1 MAAGAAGAQ
10 RGADRY
16 QEEKLMDE
24 HLKANGLYRRKIAK
38 DGSCLF
44 RAVAE
49 QVLHCQG
56 LHTRVRAECVKY
68 LRQNRELYE
77 SFIEGDFDEYLQR
90 LQDPQSW
97 VGQVEISAL
106 AVLYKHDFIIYQ
118 NPGEPP
124 VYVTENGYPD
134 KVQLCFLNGNHYD
147 SVYPASFAKNAAMC
161 QSILYELLYE
171 RVCGVDRNMLAS
183 NMRGTKVRDES
194 EESDLDEGENFWSSE
209 ATGKTAS
216 VNSRPPYRGR
226 GRGQTRGGGRGF
238 LPNKVQDSLNLC
250 YFRNVEYDVWMKSKK
265 AQQRRDFCMAA
276 GMQYAVGDKCQVQLT
291 GNGRYYSACIEDVS
305 PNDGPV
311 TVFIEE
317 LGEKHTVSLWNLRT
331 PSDDSWSTEK
341 GKRHSVSDSNE
352 WDTRGGRK
360 PARSVSIPYGPAGSA
375 PSSHLQKQHSWPPQ
389 APGESQ
395 GKNANSR
402 KSDQDVGVLG
412 VSPAE
417 EEELLVLEL
426 LHKDEN
432 NFPSLEASAQA
443 AAASGSG
450 ETGRRADKKGSRKK
464 ADAETKESLQKPDQ
478 RAERGKHKKKGSVG
492 QEQPM
497 SPPVKEKLSPS
508 TPAVPPSAISPIPS
522 APVAAKPNPASLEAA
537 PTPTPAQTA
546 PAYSQTAPVPSKT
559 AAISAGTATSR
570 SETLPAASISSA
582 QAAPASSPQ
591 TTSVPAPSPA
601 HFQPTHVPT
610 PALPQATAVPTPAL
624 PQATAVPT
632 PALTFLTT
640 PITTHAL
647 SAPSAQTT
655 PITTH
660 VLSAQTTP
668 VPTPALAQTTPVP
681 TPTLPQ
687 TIAVPTPTLSAQT
700 PPSPIPNL
708 PPTTSL
714 PTPALFPQPTPVL
727 TSVPTSAP
735 VTHAPTPALPPT
747 TPVPTP
753 AHFQS
758 TPVPTTLPTFAP
770 ATIFAMS
777 TPVPSHSIPTL
788 PVSDSEVPAQS
799 NPCPAEFSVDSN
811 NPPASLP
818 PSAHVPSNP
827 SHAQHSVTPPAPVNV
842 SAASSVELAPFHPAG
857 HGTMPVLAH
866 CPPYMAPVP
875 TSAPMLTPHAASSSA
890 PPPPFPHPSEPHPC
904 EPAASPV
911 AGLGSATVP
920 EFMPHGLATHP
931 QHPQHP
937 QHSTPLTQLSQLYQD
952 PLYPGFPLNDQDEP
966 ANIPPF
972 SHLLTGKDLPT
983 DARVLRFFFNL
994 GVKAFTNPLYP
1005 PLSYLTL
1012 LRQAH
1017 LMKPKVPPPAPSSS
1031 PYPPPWQPDNTPS
1044 VLHMTS
1050 TSNPTHHSLPVDS
1063 LGGGNSAG
1071 HFEMQ
1076 GFGSWSF
1083 SSEYWGLWWPS

>member
-1 MAAGAAGAQ
+1 M
-10 RGADRY
+10 
-16 QEEKLMDE
+16 
-24 HLKANGLYRRKIAK
+24 
-38 DGSCLF
+38 
-44 RAVAE
+44 V
-49 QVLHCQG
+49 
-56 LHTRVRAECVKY
+56 
-68 LRQNRELYE
+68 
-77 SFIEGDFDEYLQR
+77 
-90 LQDPQSW
+90 
-97 VGQVEISAL
+97 
-106 AVLYKHDFIIYQ
+106 
-118 NPGEPP
+118 
-124 VYVTENGYPD
+124 
-134 KVQLCFLNGNHYD
+134 
-147 SVYPASFAKNAAMC
+147 
-161 QSILYELLYE
+161 
-171 RVCGVDRNMLAS
+171 AS
-183 NMRGTKVRDES
+183 NMRGTKVRDDS

-238 LPNKVQDSLNLC
+238 LPNKVQDSLNPGH
-250 YFRNVEYDVWMKSKK
+250 FRNVEYEVWMESKK
-265 AQQRRDFCMAA
+265 AQQRRDFYMAA

-291 GNGRYYSACIEDVS
+291 GNGRYYSAYIEDVS

-317 LGEKHTVSLWNLRT
+317 LGEKHTVSLWKLRT

-375 PSSHLQKQHSWPPQ
+375 PSSHLQKQNSWPPQ
-389 APGESQ
+389 APAESQ

-417 EEELLVLEL
+417 QEELLVLEL

-432 NFPSLEASAQA
+432 NFPTLEASAQA
-443 AAASGSG
+443 AATSGSG
-450 ETGRRADKKGSRKK
+450 ETGRRADKKGSKKK

-478 RAERGKHKKKGSVG
+478 KAERGKHKKKGSVG
-492 QEQPM
+492 QEQPL

-508 TPAVPPSAISPIPS
+508 PPAVPPSSISPIPS
-522 APVAAKPNPASLEAA
+522 APVATKPNPASLEAA
-537 PTPTPAQTA
+537 PTPTPAQIA
-546 PAYSQTAPVPSKT
+546 PACSQTAPVPSKT
-559 AAISAGTATSR
+559 ATISAGTATSR
-570 SETLPAASISSA
+570 SETVPAASTLSA

-591 TTSVPAPSPA
+591 TTSVPAPTPA
-601 HFQPTHVPT
+601 HFQLTPVPA
-610 PALPQATAVPTPAL
+610 PALPQTTAVPTPAL
-624 PQATAVPT
+624 PQTTPVPT
-632 PALTFLTT
+632 PALPQTTFGPTPALPQTTSGPTAVPIHSQTFLTT

-655 PITTH
+655 P
-660 VLSAQTTP
+660 VS
-668 VPTPALAQTTPVP
+668 TPALPP
-681 TPTLPQ
+681 
-687 TIAVPTPTLSAQT
+687 TIAVPTHTLSAQIT
-700 PPSPIPNL
+700 PVPIPSL
-708 PPTTSL
+708 PPTTSF
-714 PTPALFPQPTPVL
+714 PTPALFPQTTPVL
-727 TSVPTSAP
+727 TSVPTSVP
-735 VTHAPTPALPPT
+735 TTHASTPALPPT

-753 AHFQS
+753 VHSQS
-758 TPVPTTLPTFAP
+758 TPVPTHCHDPTHLPSQFAP
-770 ATIFAMS
+770 ATISAIT
-777 TPVPSHSIPTL
+777 TPAPSRSIPTL
-788 PVSDSEVPAQS
+788 PVSDSEVPAQA
-799 NPCPAEFSVDSN
+799 NPCPAEFPVDSS
-811 NPPASLP
+811 NPPSSLP
-818 PSAHVPSNP
+818 LSAHIPSNP
-827 SHAQHSVTPPAPVNV
+827 SHAQLSVTPPAPINV
-842 SAASSVELAPFHPAG
+842 SASSSLELSSSFAPFHPAG
-857 HGTMPVLAH
+857 HGTLPVLAH

-890 PPPPFPHPSEPHPC
+890 PTPPFPHLS

-911 AGLGSATVP
+911 TGMGSATVP
-920 EFMPHGLATHP
+920 EFMPHGLAAHP

-972 SHLLTGKDLPT
+972 SHLHTGKDLPT

-1005 PLSYLTL
+1005 PLSYLTP

-1017 LMKPKVPPPAPSSS
+1017 LMKPKVPLPAPSSS

-1044 VLHMTS
+1044 ILHMTS
-1050 TSNPTHHSLPVDS
+1050 TPNPTHHSLPVDS

-1076 GFGSWSF
+1076 GLVPG
-1083 SSEYWGLWWPS
+1083 PSPVNIGGYGGPPNSVPVQPMHPQPAVPWNFAPGPSVYTGIYSAPPVGQFPAHPPPPQGGQPYHSTSVRHPLLPGPPPQYHGMNVAMAAVAPAIERGDAGGKRSTPPVTSRILKRS